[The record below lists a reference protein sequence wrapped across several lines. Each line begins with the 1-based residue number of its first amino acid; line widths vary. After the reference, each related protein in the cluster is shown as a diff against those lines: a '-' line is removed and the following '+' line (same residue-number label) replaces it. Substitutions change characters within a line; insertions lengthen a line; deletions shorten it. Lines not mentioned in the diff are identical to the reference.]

1 MIRRAKA
8 VWRGTGRAGSGHL
21 TSESGVLADTAYSFR
36 TRFEN
41 EKGTNPEDF
50 VADYEPPRCWLLSRD
65 GQHVRFAGNLPRGGS
80 LVGEAPATSVNLYHV
95 CLYRRRETMQV
106 LCQMPLCTQA
116 GAKAR

>member
-1 MIRRAKA
+1 MSLEEWLRYPAIAPLDPDNKA
-8 VWRGTGRAGSGHL
+8 NNRYGHAF
-21 TSESGVLADTAYSFR
+21 LAA
-36 TRFEN
+36 
-41 EKGTNPEDF
+41 NPEDF